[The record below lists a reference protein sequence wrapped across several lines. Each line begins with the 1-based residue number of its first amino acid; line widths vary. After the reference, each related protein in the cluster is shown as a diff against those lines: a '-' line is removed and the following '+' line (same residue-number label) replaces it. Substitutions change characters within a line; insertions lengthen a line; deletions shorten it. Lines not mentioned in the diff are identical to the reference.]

1 MNQGTIIAGLG
12 LMLAG
17 FTAGWYTN
25 GLRMDNKLQKQ
36 TVTTLTKDVNR
47 ANDTIG
53 NINTKLGEVVT
64 KTQMAVDNTQVTL
77 NAFADLRKQSNT
89 AMEEMSR
96 GTERLDNE
104 IDRLGIPKCQFD
116 VTNGVLW
123 QQAGE
128 RANSGRRALYGPDGA
143 AKD

>member
-1 MNQGTIIAGLG
+1 MNQGTLIAGLG
-12 LMLAG
+12 LLLAG
-17 FTAGWYTN
+17 FSAGWYTN
-25 GLRMDNKLQKQ
+25 GLRMDNKVQKQ
-36 TVTTLTKDVNR
+36 TVTTLTKDVGR
-47 ANDTIG
+47 ANDTIK

-64 KTQMAVDNTQVTL
+64 KSQMAADSTQATL
-77 NAFADLRKQSNT
+77 DAFADIRQQSNK

-116 VTNGVLW
+116 VTNGMLW

-128 RANSGRRALYGPDGA
+128 RANSGRRALYGPEGA

>member
-1 MNQGTIIAGLG
+1 MNQGTLIAGLG
-12 LMLAG
+12 LLLAG
-17 FTAGWYTN
+17 FSAGWYTN
-25 GLRMDNKLQKQ
+25 GLRMDNKVQKQ
-36 TVTTLTKDVNR
+36 TVTTLTKDVKR

-53 NINTKLGEVVT
+53 TINTKLGEVVT
-64 KTQMAVDNTQVTL
+64 KSQMAADSTQATL
-77 NAFADLRKQSNT
+77 DAFADIRQQSNK

-116 VTNGVLW
+116 VTNGMLW

-128 RANSGRRALYGPDGA
+128 RANSGRRALYGPEGA